1 MPNRYGNTIVVSLR
15 SSKSPSQ
22 KILKKKYKN
31 TEKKNIE
38 NTKQYFES
46 LVIIAQNPSQ

>member
-1 MPNRYGNTIVVSLR
+1 MPNRQYGNTTVVTLS

-22 KILKKKYKN
+22 KIYKSKYKN
-31 TEKKNIE
+31 TEKNIE

-46 LVIIAQNPSQ
+46 LVIIAQNISQ